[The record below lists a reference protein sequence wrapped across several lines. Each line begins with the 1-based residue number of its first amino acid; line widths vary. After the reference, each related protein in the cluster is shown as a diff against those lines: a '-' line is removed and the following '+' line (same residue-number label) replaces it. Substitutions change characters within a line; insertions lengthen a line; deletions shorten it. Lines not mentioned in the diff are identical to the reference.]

1 MKVVIRVDS
10 SGEIGFGHLS
20 RCINL
25 AEELRT
31 RGNDVTFVCRDLVG
45 AAVSSLE
52 GRLFRT
58 ILLPRST
65 FLTSQS
71 VDAAE
76 SILSFTGGHLDWL
89 VLDSY
94 TLGLEWETAVRPFV
108 GRIA

>member
-1 MKVVIRVDS
+1 MLTVFRVDS
-10 SGEIGFGHLS
+10 SEEIGFGHLS
-20 RCINL
+20 RCIDL

-31 RGNDVTFVCRDLVG
+31 PGNVVTFVRRDPDGVG
-45 AAVSSLE
+45 ISSLE
-52 GRLFRT
+52 EKLFRT

-65 FLTSQS
+65 YLTSQS

-76 SILSFTGGHLDWL
+76 SIFSFTGWHPDCLS
-89 VLDSY
+89 LDSY